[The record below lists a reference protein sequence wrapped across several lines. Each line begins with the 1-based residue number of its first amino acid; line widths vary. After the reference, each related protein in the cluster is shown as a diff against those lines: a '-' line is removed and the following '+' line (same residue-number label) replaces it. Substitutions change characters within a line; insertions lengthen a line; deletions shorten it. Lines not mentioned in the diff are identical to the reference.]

1 MNQRPSL
8 IEEAG
13 IDPAAMSNPSKGG
26 GGGPESQTIKLG
38 VAIVLVVAAAGV
50 LAWQFGL
57 FGRGGGSRVDPNE
70 AAARQERLDAEV
82 EADKKLETESRV
94 PVQNAGG

>member
-13 IDPAAMSNPSKGG
+13 IDPAAMKKPSKRGG
-26 GGGPESQTIKLG
+26 GLEPQSIKLV

-57 FGRGGGSRVDPNE
+57 FGRGGGSRLDPNE
-70 AAARQERLDAEV
+70 AAARQERLDAEI
-82 EADKKLETESRV
+82 EADKKVEVQSRV
-94 PVQNAGG
+94 PIQNAGG

>member
-13 IDPAAMSNPSKGG
+13 IDPAAMKKPTRGG
-26 GGGPESQTIKLG
+26 GGSDPQKIKLV
-38 VAIVLVVAAAGV
+38 VAIVLAIAAGGV

-57 FGRGGGSRVDPNE
+57 FGRGGGSRVDPSE
-70 AAARQERLDAEV
+70 AAARQQRLDQEV
-82 EADKKLETESRV
+82 EADKKREAESRV
-94 PVQNAGG
+94 PIQNAGG

>member
-13 IDPAAMSNPSKGG
+13 IDPAAMKKPTRG
-26 GGGPESQTIKLG
+26 GGGPDPQKIKLV
-38 VAIVLVVAAAGV
+38 VAIVLAVAAGGV
-50 LAWQFGL
+50 LAWQLGL
-57 FGRGGGSRVDPNE
+57 FGRGGGSRLAPSE
-70 AAARQERLDAEV
+70 AAALQERLDEEI
-82 EADKKLETESRV
+82 EADKKLETQTRV